1 MMHMLACHAVPLPWL
16 PAGAAIM
23 CREGV
28 RWLAGRITP
37 DEEGFESPSI
47 RTRADAKDRY
57 ALAELRAAGEPCA
70 HTVRTVLDAGLTAL
84 GWPLER
90 RILEY
95 AKYSAECVSTGTT
108 NRFEG

>member
-1 MMHMLACHAVPLPWL
+1 MMHKVASRAVPLR
-16 PAGAAIM
+16 GAAAKGGRT
-23 CREGV
+23 CRREV

-37 DEEGFESPSI
+37 DDEGFEAPGI
-47 RTRADAKDRY
+47 RTRLDCKERY
-57 ALAELRAAGEPCA
+57 ALAELREAGEPCA
-70 HTVRTVLDAGLTAL
+70 NTVRTVIDAGLTAL

-95 AKYSAECVSTGTT
+95 AKFAADCVATGTT